1 MNLIIPMAG
10 KGKRLR
16 PHTLTTPKPLIPIAG
31 KPIVQRLVEDIASV
45 TPEKIENI
53 GFVIGDFDEEIKNQ
67 LIQIAKETGAE
78 AHFFVQEIAEG
89 TAHAIACANELL
101 EGKVTVAFSDTLFR
115 ADFQLNPED
124 DGIIWTKQIEDP
136 SAFGVV
142 KTNDKGIITDFI
154 EKPAQFVSDQ
164 AIIGI
169 YYFKRGEDLRKEINY
184 LIENDI
190 RGGGEF
196 QLTMALESLKNKGTN
211 FTIGTVNEWLD
222 CGNKAITVE
231 SNSKYLEFLKEQ
243 NLIADNA
250 KIQNCEIIEPVFI
263 GKGTVAENST
273 IGPNVSIG
281 ENCRISNS
289 TLSETLIQNNSSLE
303 GVELTNSM
311 IGNFVNLKGQPKSV
325 SLGDYSEWQD

>member
-31 KPIVQRLVEDIASV
+31 KPIVQRLVEDIAKV
-45 TPEKIENI
+45 TPEKIEKI
-53 GFVIGDFDEEIKNQ
+53 GFVIGDFDEEIKDK
-67 LIQIAKETGAE
+67 LRGVAKEVGAE
-78 AHFFVQEIAEG
+78 AHFFVQETAEG
-89 TAHAIACANELL
+89 TAHAIACANEIL

-115 ADFQLNPED
+115 ANFKLNPED

-142 KTNDKGIITDFI
+142 KTNEAGVITDFI
-154 EKPAQFVSDQ
+154 EKPKNFVSDQ

-169 YYFKRGEDLRKEINY
+169 YYFKKGEDLRKEIDY
-184 LIENDI
+184 LIRNNI

-196 QLTMALESLKNKGTN
+196 QLTMALENLKNKGTN
-211 FTIGTVNEWLD
+211 FTIGTVDDWLD
-222 CGNKAITVE
+222 CGNKEITVQ
-231 SNSKYLEFLKEQ
+231 SNSQYLGFLNGE
-243 NLIADNA
+243 NLVSNDARLE
-250 KIQNCEIIEPVFI
+250 NCEIIEPVYV
-263 GKGTVAENST
+263 GEGTEISNSK

-281 ENCRISNS
+281 NNCKISNS
-289 TLSETLIQNNSSLE
+289 RLSESLIQNNTTLDD
-303 GVELTNSM
+303 VDLTNSM

-325 SLGDYSEWQD
+325 SLGDYSEW

>member
-31 KPIVQRLVEDIASV
+31 KPIVQRLVEDIAKV
-45 TPEKIENI
+45 TPEKIEKI
-53 GFVIGDFDEEIKNQ
+53 GFVIGDFDEEIKDKLVEITKNV
-67 LIQIAKETGAE
+67 GAE
-78 AHFFVQEIAEG
+78 AFFYVQETAEG
-89 TAHAIACANELL
+89 TAHAIACANDIL

-142 KTNDKGIITDFI
+142 KTNENGIITDFI
-154 EKPAQFVSDQ
+154 EKPKDFVSDQ

-169 YYFKRGEDLRKEINY
+169 YYFKRGEDLRDEIDY
-184 LIENDI
+184 LITNNI

-196 QLTMALESLKNKGTN
+196 QLTMALENLKNKGTN
-211 FTIGTVNEWLD
+211 FTIGTVNDWLD
-222 CGNKAITVE
+222 CGNKEITVQ
-231 SNSKYLEFLKEQ
+231 SNAEYLGFLKGE
-243 NLIADNA
+243 NLISSKA
-250 KIQNCEIIEPVFI
+250 ILQNCEVIEPVYV
-263 GKGTVAENST
+263 GDGTEISNST

-281 ENCRISNS
+281 NNCKISNS
-289 TLSETLIQNNSSLE
+289 RLSESLIQNNTTL
-303 GVELTNSM
+303 VDVDLTNSM

-325 SLGDYSEWQD
+325 SLGDYSEW